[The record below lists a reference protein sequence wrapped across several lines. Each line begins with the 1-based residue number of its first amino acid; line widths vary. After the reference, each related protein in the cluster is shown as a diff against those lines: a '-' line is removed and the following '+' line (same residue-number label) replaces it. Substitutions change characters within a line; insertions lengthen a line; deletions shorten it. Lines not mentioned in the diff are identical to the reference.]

1 MKERYLLALLPATLA
16 IGIALAG
23 PGGAAAGKIEQRIDE
38 WRGEPIVTIPAS
50 AMAPAQRAKFRAA
63 EGPAPLIIDLHQ
75 WGGSSFGKSGT
86 DVRLDVSVR
95 ERGWS
100 FIRPDLVDLT
110 SDCSADHVASR
121 IAAAITYAKA
131 HAKVTK
137 VVVVGGSGGGYM
149 ALVAYMHGLPVDEY
163 YAWVPISDLEA
174 WSHQHR
180 ADYFGETLR
189 RCTTDLRANS
199 PLNMPAPSIT
209 PPLHIFAGVDDGFGA
224 FPGSAGQ
231 RFVGVVLPTHSIR
244 FFNRFAGPA
253 QISEP
258 DVMSLLEKRTDMDQ
272 GPALGG
278 RDVLLRRS
286 AKNIELTVF
295 DGAHEVLIAP
305 TIARIAAP

>member
-1 MKERYLLALLPATLA
+1 MKKRYLLALLPAALA
-16 IGIALAG
+16 IGIAVAA
-23 PGGAAAGKIEQRIDE
+23 PGGAAVGKMQQRIDE
-38 WRGEPIVTIPAS
+38 WRGEPIVTIPAT
-50 AMAPAQRAKFRAA
+50 AAAPAQRAKFRAA
-63 EGPAPLIIDLHQ
+63 NGPAPLVIDLHQ

-86 DVRLDVSVR
+86 DVRLDASAR
-95 ERGWS
+95 TKGWS
-100 FIRPDLVDLT
+100 FIRPDIVDLS
-110 SDCSADHVASR
+110 SDCSADHVAVR
-121 IAAAITYAKA
+121 ILAAIDYAKA

-149 ALVAYMHGLPVDEY
+149 ALVAYMHSLPVDEY

-174 WSHQHR
+174 WSHQHH

-189 RCTTDLRANS
+189 RCTNDLKANS
-199 PLNMPAPSIT
+199 PLNMAAPTRT
-209 PPLHIFAGVDDGFGA
+209 PPLHLFAGVDDGFGA
-224 FPGSAGQ
+224 FPGNVGQ

-258 DVMSLLEKRTDMDQ
+258 DVMALLEKRTDMDR
-272 GPALGG
+272 GSSLGD

-286 AKNIELTVF
+286 AKNIDITVF

-305 TIARIAAP
+305 TVTMISKS